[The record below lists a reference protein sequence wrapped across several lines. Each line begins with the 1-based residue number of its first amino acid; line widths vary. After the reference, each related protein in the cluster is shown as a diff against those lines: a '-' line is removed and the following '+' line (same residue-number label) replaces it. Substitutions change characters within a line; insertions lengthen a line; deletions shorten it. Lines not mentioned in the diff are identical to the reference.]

1 MKKLIIKSFV
11 LAIAFVVVGCSDVME
26 DLCIIENETKS
37 ENLKHAESEEIALN
51 LEDSFLSTILR
62 SEGKIYPEYYGGSYI
77 ENGNFVVLV
86 TEDTTE
92 CRGKLLTRTKSQD
105 FLVKPCKFSYNEL
118 LDVHKIV
125 LDFFMNEEN
134 NRLISEISINS
145 LGISA
150 KGNSIFISLNELT
163 PEKIALFK
171 SRVVDSPIITFE
183 QAHGQIVA
191 QAASIVPGGHVSLI
205 PGGLGGSTG
214 YRAKMGTTTGIVA
227 SGHVLST
234 LNAKVYRNTTLIG
247 TVKKVQLSG
256 SVDAA
261 FVALDSGFEGTNSI
275 GTTSVLTSIEVLGE
289 GGKVSLRG
297 YYNQSD
303 GVIYNTGVA
312 CNVKIQSTGKIV
324 RISNCTRCKYNSQ
337 NGDSGGLIYSTNRNN
352 TVGIHEGAD
361 EDPNGYSYYVL
372 AHSINDAL
380 GLSRY

>member
-1 MKKLIIKSFV
+1 MRKLLFKCLV
-11 LAIAFVVVGCSDVME
+11 LAVAFTIAGCSDVM
-26 DLCIIENETKS
+26 DDVNFVENKTELNS
-37 ENLKHAESEEIALN
+37 LKQAESEEIALK
-51 LEDSFLSTILR
+51 LEESFRSTILR
-62 SEGKIYPEYYGGSYI
+62 SGGKIYPEYYGGSYI
-77 ENGNFVVLV
+77 ENGNLVVLV

-92 CRGKLLTRTKSQD
+92 CRGKLLTRTESPD

-118 LDVHKIV
+118 LDIHKIV

-134 NRLISEISINS
+134 NRLISETTINS

-150 KGNSIFISLNELT
+150 KGNSIFVSLRELT
-163 PEKIALFK
+163 PDKIALFK
-171 SRVVDSPIITFE
+171 SRVIDSPIITFE
-183 QAHGQIVA
+183 QAYGQIVA
-191 QAASIVPGGHVSLI
+191 QATSIVPGGHVSLTS
-205 PGGLGGSTG
+205 GGLGGSTG

-275 GTTSVLTSIEVLGE
+275 GTTSISTSIEVLGE
-289 GGKVSLRG
+289 GGNVSLRG
-297 YYNQSD
+297 YYNQND
-303 GVIYNTGVA
+303 GVVYNTGIA
-312 CNVKIQSTGKIV
+312 CNVKIQSTGEIV
-324 RISNCTRCKYNSQ
+324 RISNCTRCKYDSQ
-337 NGDSGGLIYSTNRNN
+337 NGDSGGLIYSTNRKN

-361 EDPNGYSYYVL
+361 EEYSYYVL

-380 GLSRY
+380 GLNRY

>member
-1 MKKLIIKSFV
+1 MS
-11 LAIAFVVVGCSDVME
+11 
-26 DLCIIENETKS
+26 
-37 ENLKHAESEEIALN
+37 
-51 LEDSFLSTILR
+51 
-62 SEGKIYPEYYGGSYI
+62 
-77 ENGNFVVLV
+77 
-86 TEDTTE
+86 
-92 CRGKLLTRTKSQD
+92 GKLLTRTKSQD